1 MPKTGQAEAAAER
14 RPKALDLRIAGARYR
29 QIGAQLG
36 VSYQTAYRDV
46 QTALGELAPL
56 QAGKAEKLREL
67 ELERC
72 DKMQLGL
79 WPKVRLGDEKA
90 VRALVAVMD
99 RRAKLLGLVRM
110 ASLALTP
117 RLPQLTEVASTVSR
131 RRPAAAAESTCPD
144 APTKLKHGGADGQPL
159 VFTLNI
165 SKPTHD
171 V

>member
-14 RPKALDLRIAGARYR
+14 RQKSLDLRIAGARYR

-67 ELERC
+67 EVERC

-99 RRAKLLGLVRM
+99 RRAKLLGL
-110 ASLALTP
+110 
-117 RLPQLTEVASTVSR
+117 
-131 RRPAAAAESTCPD
+131 D
-144 APTKLKHGGADGQPL
+144 APTKLEHGGADGQPL

-165 SKPTHD
+165 AKPSHD
-171 V
+171 L

>member
-117 RLPQLTEVASTVSR
+117 RLPQLTEARAGSR
-131 RRPAAAAESTCPD
+131 PLFPDDGPQPPPNPLVQMRRPSLNTAARMGSRWSSP
-144 APTKLKHGGADGQPL
+144 
-159 VFTLNI
+159 
-165 SKPTHD
+165 
-171 V
+171 